1 MKTLEGYTIC
11 IVEGNDFTLVLPLKS
26 RTYEAC
32 RPIDE
37 DIIIRDLQ
45 DVVVKIGAD
54 VYQSTLEDDGVHVRV
69 EGTISRGNYSVQL
82 TAKYHGIDIHAAYM
96 NALSIVA
103 WNNYSNA
110 QQYLTGSPV
119 VMPAAYV
126 LGVMTD
132 EETEAL
138 KAELRLKIAA
148 AEQAKEDADAAKAD
162 WEQKAAG
169 LEGVAQQGT
178 NPDATNTAIL
188 EAVQSGGGDDVAKE
202 STSQSILSDL
212 QSIIDAHI
220 ITGVSSDGYVF
231 TDGTVVYGIGAVLAY
246 PSRLV
251 SVTDSHITDLAL
263 SVFQANANLQ
273 SVSLPNL
280 TSIKVNF
287 SSCSSLQYVNLPSAT
302 SCSTGN
308 LFSQCT
314 SIEEIDLS
322 SVTGN
327 MVIANC
333 CWRCIN
339 LKKFN
344 ALNVHNMY
352 GVDFFASDEK
362 LIDIIT
368 GRNFDASTN
377 SSALQT
383 WNPTEALRTDVGTL
397 VEPSETFA
405 NNREKLLYNIR
416 EHIAANL
423 PDRTGQTP
431 LTITFHANVKAA
443 IQADPE
449 TAAAFTNK
457 YWNIA

>member
-54 VYQSTLEDDGVHVRV
+54 VYQCTLEDDGLHVRV
-69 EGTISRGNYSVQL
+69 EGTLARGNYSVQL

-132 EETEAL
+132 AETEAL

-162 WEQKAAG
+162 WEQKAAELDG
-169 LEGVAQQGT
+169 IAQQGT

-188 EAVQSGGGDDVAKE
+188 AELQTGSVAKE
-202 STSQSILSDL
+202 STSQSILSGL
-212 QSIIDAHI
+212 QNIISSHI
-220 ITGVSSDGYVF
+220 IRGINLGGIILQDGFTPSNAADLLAHEEKIEEINDDEVLTVGPFMGYFPECKKIRFENVVLMDGLGRMVF
-231 TDGTVVYGIGAVLAY
+231 DRDAF
-246 PSRLV
+246 PNLV
-251 SVTDSHITDLAL
+251 EAD
-263 SVFQANANLQ
+263 F
-273 SVSLPNL
+273 PNL
-280 TSIKVNF
+280 TVVQNVQNYYLPF
-287 SSCSSLQYVNLPSAT
+287 SR
-302 SCSTGN
+302 
-308 LFSQCT
+308 
-314 SIEEIDLS
+314 I
-322 SVTGN
+322 
-327 MVIANC
+327 
-333 CWRCIN
+333 
-339 LKKFN
+339 
-344 ALNVHNMY
+344 
-352 GVDFFASDEK
+352 
-362 LIDIIT
+362 
-368 GRNFDASTN
+368 
-377 SSALQT
+377 QT
-383 WNPTEALRTDVGTL
+383 LRTLKVPKMSSFPFLRENGAFVMDVWIGAYFNSNVNMSSWGTATTSGKNL
-397 VEPSETFA
+397 SDTSMNLLTEEDIAAGFTSNA
-405 NNREKLLYNIR
+405 EKLLWNVR
-416 EHIAANL
+416 NHIAAFL

-431 LTITFHANVKAA
+431 YTITFDAVLKAA